1 MANIIKIKRGLSS
14 NISNA
19 TLEQGELA
27 ITTDTQD
34 LYVGT
39 DSGNKKVGG
48 VPKNIL
54 DGNAIGSARTIGA
67 KDSEGQSLGEY
78 AWAEGKDT
86 IASGKRSHAEGGS
99 TKASGSASHAE
110 GVSTTASGD
119 YSHAEGDNAI
129 A

>member
-54 DGNAIGSARTIGA
+54 DGNAINISDKYIYKRALGS
-67 KDSEGQSLGEY
+67 Y
-78 AWAEGKDT
+78 
-86 IASGKRSHAEGGS
+86 
-99 TKASGSASHAE
+99 
-110 GVSTTASGD
+110 
-119 YSHAEGDNAI
+119 
-129 A
+129 

>member
-1 MANIIKIKRGLSS
+1 MANTIKIKRGLSS

-48 VPKNIL
+48 GPKNIL
-54 DGNAIGSARTIGA
+54 DGNIVGSVRTV
-67 KDSEGQSLGEY
+67 
-78 AWAEGKDT
+78 
-86 IASGKRSHAEGGS
+86 GS
-99 TKASGSASHAE
+99 K
-110 GVSTTASGD
+110 V
-119 YSHAEGDNAI
+119 YR
-129 A
+129 